1 VKAVKFFFLL
11 CLLLSS
17 QVFAKTGDAALP
29 IQVEADSLEVRDDD
43 GISIYTGNVKLTQGS
58 LEIHSDQL
66 TLFFAA
72 DNTLTLMK
80 MIGSPATF
88 SQLDDNDQEIT
99 GEAREMEYR
108 ESKTT
113 LLLLDNAKLTQGT
126 DTIESNRIMLDTS
139 SNSIQAGSTGSDNRV
154 RMLILPKQAE

>member
-1 VKAVKFFFLL
+1 MKAVKFFFLL